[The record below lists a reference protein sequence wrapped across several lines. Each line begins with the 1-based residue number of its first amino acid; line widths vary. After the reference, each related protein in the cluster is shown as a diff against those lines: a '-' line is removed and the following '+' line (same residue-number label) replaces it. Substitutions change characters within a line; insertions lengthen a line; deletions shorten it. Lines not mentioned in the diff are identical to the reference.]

1 VLLSDVDQT
10 VGTAY
15 LSVRTPDMPY
25 HDLGIPQRISYLID
39 PDGVIAE
46 AYDLEGADLGEHS
59 AQVLADIA
67 ARS

>member
-1 VLLSDVDQT
+1 
-10 VGTAY
+10 
-15 LSVRTPDMPY
+15 MPY
-25 HDLGIPQRISYLID
+25 HDAGIPRRISYLID
-39 PDGVIAE
+39 PDGVIAA